1 MLFRSAAD
9 TPAVAGH
16 KALAHHQ
23 EAEAVVHTELD
34 HREQLEEHHMV
45 VDLGMAVV
53 LVVEEHRQ
61 GDIADSDTVLA
72 EEDLGRDIGQAV
84 VLVLNI
90 ALEVVADRSCS
101 SLVADMVAVQ
111 VEELPG
117 IRNTGRP
124 ALAEVVESS

>member
-1 MLFRSAAD
+1 
-9 TPAVAGH
+9 
-16 KALAHHQ
+16 
-23 EAEAVVHTELD
+23 
-34 HREQLEEHHMV
+34 MV

-53 LVVEEHRQ
+53 PVVEEHRQ

-72 EEDLGRDIGQAV
+72 EEDLGRDIGPAV
-84 VLVLNI
+84 VLVLDI
-90 ALEVVADRSCS
+90 ALEVVADRSYS